1 MEQKKQNTQSEEK
14 KTYNL
19 QIKIPIE
26 FKKKFENLGKEMG
39 VSMNQYLLYV
49 MMKEVKNSKII

>member
-1 MEQKKQNTQSEEK
+1 MEQKKKNTETTEN

-26 FKKKFENLGKEMG
+26 FKKKFESLGKEMG

-49 MMKEVKNSKII
+49 MMKEVEKK